1 MIKSMKNLTWLY
13 FLTSLSLVN
22 CHTAEAPPETTTAD
36 VRTPVTVTSVS
47 EAPMADY
54 IELNATSSF
63 LQKSIVKANANG
75 YIQSVNTQIGKYVNA
90 GQPLFSIRTKESQ
103 SIGNSISILDSTLH
117 FSGLNNIQASTIG
130 YITELNHQSGDYVQD
145 GEQLA
150 VISNQNSFVF
160 LLNLPYELRPYLSS
174 NKTLQLLLP
183 DGQKLQGTVSSM
195 MPSVDSASQT
205 QSIVI
210 KVSSK
215 TPIPENL
222 VARVRLV
229 KSEKS
234 NSISLPK
241 AAILT
246 DEAQTYAWVMKLIDT
261 VTAVRVDIKQGIT
274 ANDMV
279 EILSPKFSPSDK
291 ILLSGNYGLPD
302 TAKVTIIKKI
312 NE

>member
-1 MIKSMKNLTWLY
+1 MKKLTWIY
-13 FLTSLSLVN
+13 CLTSLLLVT
-22 CHTAEAPPETTTAD
+22 CQTAESPVETTTAD
-36 VRTPVTVTSVS
+36 VRTPVTVTSIS

-90 GQPLFSIRTKESQ
+90 GQTLFSVKTKESQ
-103 SIGNSISILDSTLH
+103 SIGNSISILDSTFH
-117 FSGLNNIQASTIG
+117 FSGVNKIQANTMG
-130 YITELNHQSGDYVQD
+130 YITELNHQPGDYVQD

-160 LLNLPYELRPYLSS
+160 LLNLPYELKPYLPL
-174 NKTLQLLLP
+174 NKTLDLVLP

-210 KVSSK
+210 KVPSK
-215 TPIPENL
+215 SPIPENL

-229 KSEKS
+229 KSLKS
-234 NSISLPK
+234 SSISLPK

-261 VTAVRVDIKQGIT
+261 ATAVRVDIQKGIT
-274 ANDMV
+274 ANGMV
-279 EILSPKFSPSDK
+279 EVLSPKFSASDK

-302 TAKVTIIKKI
+302 TAKVTIIKE
-312 NE
+312 NP

>member
-1 MIKSMKNLTWLY
+1 MIKSMKELTWIY
-13 FLTSLSLVN
+13 CLTGLLLVK
-22 CHTAEAPPETTTAD
+22 CRTPPSPEETTIAD
-36 VRTPVTVTSVS
+36 VRTPVTVTSIS
-47 EAPMADY
+47 ESPMADY

-63 LQKSIVKANANG
+63 LQKSIVKSNANG
-75 YIQSVNTQIGKYVNA
+75 YLQSVTTQIGKYVRA
-90 GQPLFSIRTKESQ
+90 GQPLFSVKTKESQ
-103 SIGNSISILDSTLH
+103 IIGNSISILDSTLH
-117 FSGLNNIQASTIG
+117 FSGLNNIQANTMG

-160 LLNLPYELRPYLSS
+160 LLNLPYELRPYLPL
-174 NKTLQLLLP
+174 NKTLELQLP

-195 MPSVDSASQT
+195 MPTVDSASQT

-210 KVSSK
+210 RVLSK

-222 VARVRLV
+222 VARVRLI
-229 KSEKS
+229 KSFKN

-261 VTAVRVDIKQGIT
+261 ATAVRIDIRKGLT
-274 ANDMV
+274 VNDMV
-279 EILSPKFSPSDK
+279 EIVSPKFSASDK
-291 ILLSGNYGLPD
+291 IILSGNYGLPD
-302 TAKVTIIKKI
+302 TAKVTIIK
-312 NE
+312 ETP